1 MPLSSGLGSGNL
13 GLGGSGGA
21 LGNLGSLLGLG
32 NLTGTQGINY
42 RTDPLSCTV
51 FVSNVSYEFKCLV
64 DYY

>member
-1 MPLSSGLGSGNL
+1 MPLSGGNL
-13 GLGGSGGA
+13 GLGSSGGA

-32 NLTGTQGINY
+32 NLTATQGINY

-51 FVSNVSYEFKCLV
+51 FVSNVSYELKFPV